1 MAHPST
7 SLADTKPP
15 APLPLVQALRVA
27 AGDVRQGDESQAQ
40 AQAVRT
46 ELKRRLAEGRAEI
59 RARFDAGERGMRP
72 ARATARLTDEVV
84 GALFAFATE
93 SVFPAANPT
102 KSERLALVAVGGYG
116 RGEMA
121 PFSDIDLLFLLPYRQ
136 TPWSEQVV
144 EYMLYV
150 LWDLGFK
157 VGHASRSVDDCIRLS
172 RADITIRT
180 AILEAR
186 FLCGDTPLY
195 DDLKRRFGTE
205 IIAGTGPA
213 FVEAKLAERDERHK
227 RLGDSRY
234 LVEPNVKDGKG
245 ALRDLHTLFWI
256 AKYLYRV
263 EDRAD
268 LVQRGV
274 FTQRELSRF
283 IKSEDFLWSVR
294 FALHYLTNRA
304 EERVT
309 FDVQGDLA
317 QRLGYRQSERARS
330 VERFMK
336 HYYLYAKEVGDLTR
350 IFCAVLE
357 ERHKRRPRFR
367 LPLVGRDRP
376 EVVDGFILSG
386 GRVDVSEPGLFVRD
400 PVMMLRLFHLAQER
414 GIDIH
419 PHALHLVTQNLKL
432 VDAHLRGDK
441 RAAQLFLDMLTSKK
455 DPETTLRRLNEAG
468 VFGRFIPDFGR
479 VVAQMQHDM
488 YHVYT
493 VDEHT
498 IRAIGMLAKLEA
510 GKLREENPLAT
521 GIIANVLSRRALFI
535 AVLLH
540 DIAKGRGGDH
550 STLGAEVAQR
560 VGPMLGLEDQETE
573 TISWLVLQHLAM
585 SKTAFR
591 RDVHDPKTI
600 ADFAA
605 LVQSPERLRLLLVLT
620 VADIRA
626 VGPGRW
632 NGWSGQLL
640 RELYFATEEALSGG
654 ESVAGVSRQRIDDAK
669 AAFLAAV
676 QHWPEERRTAYVA
689 RFYPTYWVS
698 VDLDIQMRHAQ
709 FLENAGREPGTLGID
724 VAPLA
729 DQGVSEVTIYAQDYA
744 GLFAGAAGAMALAGV
759 NIVNARVVT
768 LTDGMA
774 LESFW
779 VQGNEGGPLERADD
793 VMHLRKTITEVLTGK
808 VSPARALRQRH
819 TDPGRTRVFTVTPRV
834 LVDNAASDKFTVIE
848 VNARDRRGLL
858 FTVTHALLDFGVTI
872 NSARIS
878 TYGERAVDVFYVRD
892 LIGHKITSEVRIARL
907 REKLLA
913 AVGDEP
919 APAKEADS
927 AHAPAA
933 E

>member
-1 MAHPST
+1 MP
-7 SLADTKPP
+7 PP
-15 APLPLVQALRVA
+15 APVEIKQTAPLTLVQQLQAVA
-27 AGDVRQGDESQAQ
+27 KGDAHADG
-40 AQAVRT
+40 QAVRA
-46 ELKRRLAEGRAEI
+46 ELTRHLAEGRKAI
-59 RARFDAGERGMRP
+59 RERFDAGERGMSV
-72 ARATARLTDEVV
+72 ARATARLTDDIVR
-84 GALFAFATE
+84 ALFLFTTE
-93 SVFPAANPT
+93 RVYPAANPT
-102 KSERLALVAVGGYG
+102 RAERLSLVAVGGYG

-121 PFSDIDLLFLLPYRQ
+121 PHSDVDLLFLLPFKQ
-136 TPWSEQVV
+136 TAWGEQVV
-144 EYMLYV
+144 EYLLYV
-150 LWDLGFK
+150 LWDLGLK
-157 VGHASRSVDDCIRLS
+157 VGHASRSVDECVRLP
-172 RADITIRT
+172 RNDITIRT
-180 AILEAR
+180 SILETR
-186 FLCGDTPLY
+186 LLCGDGALY
-195 DDLKRRFGTE
+195 DELRRRFAAE
-205 IIAGTGPA
+205 IIANTGPA
-213 FVEAKLAERDERHK
+213 YVEAKLAERDERHRK
-227 RLGDSRY
+227 LGDSRY

-245 ALRDLHTLFWI
+245 GLRDLHTLFWI
-256 AKYLYRV
+256 AKYLYQV
-263 EDRAD
+263 HDRAE
-268 LVQRGV
+268 LVPLGV
-274 FTQRELSRF
+274 FTERELLRF
-283 IKSEDFLWSVR
+283 VKSEEFLWSVR
-294 FALHYLTNRA
+294 FALHYLTGRA
-304 EERVT
+304 EERIT
-309 FDVQGDLA
+309 FDVQGELA
-317 QRLGYRQSERARS
+317 QRLGYKQRTGARS

-376 EVVDGFILSG
+376 EMVDGFVLSG
-386 GRVDVSEPGLFVRD
+386 GRVDVGEPGMFARD

-414 GIDIH
+414 ELDIH
-419 PHALHLVTQNLKL
+419 PHALRAVTQSSRHVNA
-432 VDAHLRGDK
+432 DLRADR
-441 RAAQLFLDMLTSKK
+441 RAAKLFLEMLTSKK

-498 IRAIGMLAKLEA
+498 IRAIGMLGKLES

-521 GIIANVLSRRALFI
+521 EVIDKVLSRRVLFV

-550 STLGAEVAQR
+550 SVLGAEVANR
-560 VGPMLGLEDQETE
+560 VGPMLGLEEQETE
-573 TISWLVLQHLAM
+573 TVAWLVLHHLDM

-620 VADIRA
+620 VSDIRA

-640 RELYFATEEALSGG
+640 RELYFATEAALAGG
-654 ESVAGVSRQRIDDAK
+654 ESVVGASKRRIEEARAACIAALADWPAAERDA
-669 AAFLAAV
+669 
-676 QHWPEERRTAYVA
+676 HME
-689 RFYPTYWVS
+689 RFYPAYWNS
-698 VDLDIQMRHAQ
+698 FDLEIQLRHAR
-709 FLENAGREPGTLGID
+709 FLRGAGREAHSLAIG
-724 VAPLA
+724 VEPLPQ
-729 DQGVSEVTIYAQDYA
+729 QGVSEVTVYAQDYA
-744 GLFAGAAGAMALAGV
+744 GLFAGAAGAMALAGA

-768 LTDGMA
+768 LNDGMA

-779 VQGNEGGPLERADD
+779 VQGPDGGPLQRPED
-793 VMHLRKTITEVLTGK
+793 VTHLKKTLTEVLTGK
-808 VSPARALRQRH
+808 LSPAKILRQRK
-819 TDPGRTRVFTVTPRV
+819 DLGRTRVFTVQPRV

-858 FTVTHALLDFGVTI
+858 FTITQALLDFGLSI
-872 NSARIS
+872 SSARIA

-892 LIGHKITSEVRIARL
+892 LIGHKITAEPRIARL

-913 AVGDEP
+913 ALADEP
-919 APAKEADS
+919 APAPVVP